1 MSVEQLQTKSTRL
14 LKEKYIHLSETI
26 KAWKVR
32 RALIK
37 NHPDLFGFRSFRAWK
52 IGIQDDLF
60 ARYPEDSRYTI
71 MIALDFLSGSKR
83 IDDRVFY
90 YRILA
95 KGGHRFDLD
104 GNPCGEISEQEQTHA
119 LLELQ
124 RAKETARRQREA
136 KRRLQQS

>member
-1 MSVEQLQTKSTRL
+1 MSVQSLQTKSTRL
-14 LKEKYIHLSETI
+14 LREKYKHLSAII

-37 NHPDLFGFRSFRAWK
+37 THPDMFGLRSFRAWK

-60 ARYPEDSRYTI
+60 ARYPEDSRHTI
-71 MIALDFLSGSKR
+71 QLALELLRGSKR

-90 YRILA
+90 YRVLA

-104 GNPCGEISEQEQTHA
+104 GNPCGEISAEEQTHA

-124 RAKETARRQREA
+124 KAKESARRQREA
-136 KRRLQQS
+136 QRRSA